1 MPDYAILGVS
11 PDATTDEIKRA
22 YRRLAMRWHP
32 DRNDHPDSTE
42 RFKQIRAAYD
52 SIVNQVEDDQDSS
65 SEETDPAE
73 ETKQAPD
80 IRLNLDLSLSE
91 AFAGCT
97 KTICFQRTHL
107 CNTCSG
113 SGEYGISRTRF
124 CPHCHGSGRLRD
136 KISGLIACAQCSG
149 RGFFIERIC
158 PDCIGAGR
166 HSVEVSLEIKIPSGM
181 LPGDDLR
188 LLGQGE
194 AGDDDLQAGD
204 LFLTVVIQ
212 AHPKFRIEGR
222 DLTLDMPINAFS
234 MLAGSEIKVPL
245 PVGELKVQLDP
256 GAASVRQVRLVG
268 NGYPGRG
275 KVKSGDLFLNL
286 YPVFPERL
294 TIENKKLLLKLAAS
308 FDLSSHETLPE
319 VANWWAEFT
328 AEDRSES

>member
-1 MPDYAILGVS
+1 MPDYAILGIS
-11 PDATTDEIKRA
+11 PDATADEIKRA

-52 SIVNQVEDDQDSS
+52 AIVNQVEYDLAV
-65 SEETDPAE
+65 SEETQTPEDV
-73 ETKQAPD
+73 KQAPD
-80 IRLNLDLSLSE
+80 IRLNLELSLSE
-91 AFAGCT
+91 AFAGCK
-97 KTICFQRTHL
+97 KTIHFQRGHL
-107 CNTCSG
+107 CNTCLG

-124 CPHCHGSGRLRD
+124 CPQCHGSGRLRD
-136 KISGLIACAQCSG
+136 KISGLISCPQCSG

-158 PDCIGAGR
+158 PDCAGSGR
-166 HSVEVSLEIKIPSGM
+166 HSAEVSLEIKIPSGM

-194 AGDDDLQAGD
+194 AGDGHLQAGD

-222 DLTLDMPINAFS
+222 DLTLDMPVNAFS
-234 MLAGSEIKVPL
+234 MMAGSEIKVPL
-245 PVGELKVQLDP
+245 PMGEMKVQLDA
-256 GAASVRQVRLVG
+256 GSASARQMRLAG
-268 NGYPGRG
+268 KGYPGRG

-294 TIENKKLLLKLAAS
+294 TVENKKLLIKLAAS
-308 FDLSSHETLPE
+308 LDVSCHESLPE
-319 VANWWAEFT
+319 VASWWAELT
-328 AEDRSES
+328 AEEMPES